1 MHSTAYGARPIR
13 RSTYRAMLFHSRAR
27 RTMPMRT
34 RTHRTL
40 PIHGRAYRARSARL
54 KIVSMIAAGSI
65 SLLSLSLLYYFHSAT
80 RVRVEAQ
87 STLRGTSVKQSASR
101 EAATKPAVPREAD
114 AQPSLPRPVDEDQT
128 VSREGGAQPSAPHKT
143 AMTESGLREAESQEA
158 LPRQT
163 GANQG
168 TSRDGNSEPV
178 VEFQALLPE
187 LVRLPPPRPL
197 HLSFAQ
203 PVPAGL
209 KLIAEARKYLN
220 TNPTPLKQLWCAR
233 FMNFILAKLGYSGTN
248 SDAARSFLHYGER
261 ILGPRIGAIAVL
273 SRGKYGGHVGVV
285 TAVDRHGNPMLISG
299 NAGRRVRIGLYPH
312 SRVLAYVAP
321 PTLKAATSTKN
332 KSIIRTTSP

>member
-1 MHSTAYGARPIR
+1 MHSTAYGAKPIR

-34 RTHRTL
+34 RTYRTL
-40 PIHGRAYRARSARL
+40 PMRGRAYRARSVRL
-54 KIVSMIAAGSI
+54 KFVSMIAAGSI
-65 SLLSLSLLYYFHSAT
+65 SLLSLSLVYYFHSAT

-87 STLRGTSVKQSASR
+87 STLRGTSVKQSASP
-101 EAATKPAVPREAD
+101 EPAMEPAIPRETD
-114 AQPSLPRPVDEDQT
+114 ARPSLPPPVDEDQT
-128 VSREGGAQPSAPHKT
+128 VSREGDAPPSAPDKT
-143 AMTESGLREAESQEA
+143 AMTESGPGEAESQGS

-163 GANQG
+163 GASQG
-168 TSRDGNSEPV
+168 TSRGGNAEPV

-197 HLSFAQ
+197 HLSFVQ

-233 FMNFILAKLGYSGTN
+233 FMNFILNKLGYSGTN

-285 TAVDRHGNPMLISG
+285 TAVDRQGDPTLISG
-299 NAGRRVRIGLYPH
+299 NAGRRVRIGRYPR

-321 PTLKAATSTKN
+321 PALKHATRTKN
-332 KSIIRTTSP
+332 ELILRTTSP